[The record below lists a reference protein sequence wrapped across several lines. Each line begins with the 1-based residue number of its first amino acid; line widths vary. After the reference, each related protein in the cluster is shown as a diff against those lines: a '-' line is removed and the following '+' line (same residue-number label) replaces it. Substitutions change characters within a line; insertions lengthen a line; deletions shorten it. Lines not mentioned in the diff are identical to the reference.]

1 MRLAA
6 QPAWCRIRRRCWS
19 PVSPIRVNLVEAAL
33 HQIAADLN
41 SRRQQWALVGGFA
54 VSVRAEP
61 RFTRDVDVAVAV
73 SDDSAAE
80 GLVHSLLNK
89 YRIDASIEQ
98 DATGRL
104 STVRL
109 IGPAVR
115 VSQEVIVDVLFAS
128 SGIEP
133 EIVASAEQI
142 EVLAGLTVPVASTG
156 HLIAVK
162 LLARDDRTRP
172 QDLADLNAL
181 MAVATP
187 ADLEIAR
194 QGTTLITRRG
204 FDRGRDLD
212 LALTEL
218 INQQRSQ

>member
-1 MRLAA
+1 
-6 QPAWCRIRRRCWS
+6 
-19 PVSPIRVNLVEAAL
+19 VNIVEAAL

-41 SRRQQWALVGGFA
+41 SRHQRWALVGGFA

-73 SDDSAAE
+73 PDDNAAE
-80 GLVHSLLNK
+80 GLVYSLRSK
-89 YRIDASIEQ
+89 YQIDASIEQ
-98 DATGRL
+98 DAMGRL

-109 IGPAVR
+109 IRPGVR
-115 VSQEVIVDVLFAS
+115 TGQEVIVDVLFAS

-133 EIVASAEQI
+133 EIVAYAEQI
-142 EVLAGLTVPVASTG
+142 EVLAGLRVPVASTG

-204 FDRGRDLD
+204 FARGRDLD
-212 LALTEL
+212 VALTEL
-218 INQQRSQ
+218 INQQRPQ

>member
-1 MRLAA
+1 MGTG
-6 QPAWCRIRRRCWS
+6 RRVRC
-19 PVSPIRVNLVEAAL
+19 
-33 HQIAADLN
+33 
-41 SRRQQWALVGGFA
+41 VGPSGT
-54 VSVRAEP
+54 

-73 SDDSAAE
+73 PDDNAAE
-80 GLVHSLLNK
+80 SLVHSLLSK

-98 DATGRL
+98 DAMGRL

-109 IGPAVR
+109 IRSGVR
-115 VSQEVIVDVLFAS
+115 TGQEVIVDVLFAS

-133 EIVASAEQI
+133 EIVAYAEQI
-142 EVLAGLTVPVASTG
+142 EVLAGLRVPVASTG

-181 MAVATP
+181 MAVAMP

-212 LALTEL
+212 AALTEL
-218 INQQRSQ
+218 INQRRPQ